1 MLLRPFQKRFI
12 QSAFRKNIDTAVLS
26 IARGNGKSYLAGH
39 LLARCL
45 TPGDPLHQAGKEY
58 VLVASSLEQAR
69 IVFGFV
75 RSEFEGR
82 EGYRFLDSVTRIGI
96 AHKASNT
103 RLRVLSSKAKSA
115 FGLVN
120 VPLLIL
126 DEPGALETVG
136 GTLLSDAIFSA
147 QGKPNSSMRVILI
160 GTLAPASSGWWHDLV
175 KAGSTRTSYVQ
186 ALQGV
191 REKWDQWSEIK
202 RCNPLTAISSTFRT
216 KLLEERDQ
224 ARRDPRLKA
233 RFMSYR
239 LNVPT
244 GDESTMLLTVAD
256 FERMASRAV
265 PPRVGR
271 PIVAV
276 DLGGSRAWSAALALY
291 SNGRVEARAVAPGI
305 PSLADQEARD
315 LVPSGTYQ
323 RLAGAG
329 AGVLVQAEGLRVPPV
344 SILINLISKTWGKPA
359 VILCDRFRIDE
370 LRDARINCPVQ
381 ARVTRWSEAA
391 FDIRALRRAAQDGPF
406 SISPCSESLLKE
418 SLAVA
423 LVKNDDQ
430 GSFRLMKKTTNN
442 TARDDVAAALV
453 LAAGLFARSAEKKST
468 PGKTLHVVV

>member
-1 MLLRPFQKRFI
+1 M
-12 QSAFRKNIDTAVLS
+12 
-26 IARGNGKSYLAGH
+26 
-39 LLARCL
+39 
-45 TPGDPLHQAGKEY
+45 
-58 VLVASSLEQAR
+58 
-69 IVFGFV
+69 
-75 RSEFEGR
+75 RSG
-82 EGYRFLDSVTRIGI
+82 
-96 AHKASNT
+96 
-103 RLRVLSSKAKSA
+103 
-115 FGLVN
+115 
-120 VPLLIL
+120 
-126 DEPGALETVG
+126 
-136 GTLLSDAIFSA
+136 
-147 QGKPNSSMRVILI
+147 
-160 GTLAPASSGWWHDLV
+160 
-175 KAGSTRTSYVQ
+175 
-186 ALQGV
+186 
-191 REKWDQWSEIK
+191 
-202 RCNPLTAISSTFRT
+202 
-216 KLLEERDQ
+216 DQ

-256 FERMASRAV
+256 FERMALRAV

-430 GSFRLMKKTTNN
+430 GSFLTYEENDKQYG
-442 TARDDVAAALV
+442 A
-453 LAAGLFARSAEKKST
+453 
-468 PGKTLHVVV
+468 